1 MNNVKV
7 STNTDIGVDD
17 SINLSNEVCPMTFVL
32 TKMKLDALKPGQH
45 LEVILPAGEP
55 MRNVPIQVK
64 EEGHKILTVEKMGNM
79 FRLIIEKG

>member
-32 TKMKLDALKPGQH
+32 TKTKLDALKPGQH

-64 EEGHKILTVEKMGNM
+64 KRDIKS
-79 FRLIIEKG
+79 

>member
-1 MNNVKV
+1 MSNVKV
-7 STNTDIGVDD
+7 SANTDIGVDD

-45 LEVILPAGEP
+45 LEVVLPAGEP
-55 MRNVPIQVK
+55 VRNVSISVK
-64 EEGHKILTVEKMGNM
+64 EEGHKVLKVEKMGDF

>member
-1 MNNVKV
+1 MSNVKI
-7 STNTDIGVDD
+7 STNTDIGIDD

-32 TKMKLDALKPGQH
+32 TKTKLDALEPGQH

-64 EEGHKILTVEKMGNM
+64 EEGHKILKVEKMGNF
-79 FRLIIEKG
+79 FRLIIEKS

>member
-1 MNNVKV
+1 MSNVKV
-7 STNTDIGVDD
+7 NTNTDLGIDD

-45 LEVILPAGEP
+45 LEVVLPAGEP

-64 EEGHKILTVEKMGNM
+64 EEGHKILKVEKMGIF